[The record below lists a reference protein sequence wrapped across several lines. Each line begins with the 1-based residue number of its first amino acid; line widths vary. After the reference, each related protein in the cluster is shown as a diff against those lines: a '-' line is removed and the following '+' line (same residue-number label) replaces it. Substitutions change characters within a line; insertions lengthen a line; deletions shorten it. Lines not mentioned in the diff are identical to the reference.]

1 MIESLEGIRGVAA
14 LIVALSHLKIGEES
28 FSVIRNGYL
37 FVDLFFVL
45 SGFVIC
51 AAYSASMRNI
61 QDFRSFII
69 RRVGRLLPLLIFA
82 SIVFVVS
89 MNVVAL
95 GKKIVV
101 ATGHTE
107 LLRNPDLLAYF
118 IPGLREI
125 VATLTFTHALG
136 FFDHLVLNGPAWSIS
151 VEFYTYFLFAAI
163 CMVAVGNARKT
174 IFALLSIVGLAISIW
189 ASVSLHHCIEEGKCM
204 ALTYDF
210 GYLRCVHS
218 FFLGALAWYASRVVQ
233 LNIASVQFG
242 GAAALG
248 LLFAVVDDYP
258 VAAFAFP
265 AVFAVVILS
274 LCNDLGPLA
283 NLLRTR
289 IFQRLG
295 QRSYSIYLMHE
306 SLVLGFENFVRH
318 AHSRLAQTAVLL
330 AYVGTLYVVSGWTY
344 RYIETPFREWCNRL
358 AAGMRTARV
367 DKPAAL

>member
-1 MIESLEGIRGVAA
+1 M
-14 LIVALSHLKIGEES
+14 IVALSHLKIGEES

-69 RRVGRLLPLLIFA
+69 RRIGRLLPLLVFTSLIFVA
-82 SIVFVVS
+82 S
-89 MNVVAL
+89 MNMVVL
-95 GKKIVV
+95 GKKLAV
-101 ATGHTE
+101 ATGHAD
-107 LLRNPDLLAYF
+107 LLRNPDAFTYF
-118 IPGLREI
+118 VPGIREI
-125 VATLTFTHALG
+125 VATLTLTHALG
-136 FFDHLVLNGPAWSIS
+136 FFDHLILNGPAWSIS

-163 CMVAVGNARKT
+163 CMVVTGRMRKAV
-174 IFALLSIVGLAISIW
+174 FALLSIAGLAVLVW
-189 ASVSLHHCIEEGKCM
+189 ASISVHHCIEEGKCM

-242 GAAALG
+242 AAAALG
-248 LLFAVVDDYP
+248 LMFAIVDDRP
-258 VAAFAFP
+258 AAAFAFP
-265 AVFAVVILS
+265 AVFAVLILS

-283 NLLRTR
+283 KLLRTR

-318 AHSRLAQTAVLL
+318 AHSRLAQAAILL
-330 AYVGTLYVVSGWTY
+330 AYVCTIYVVSGWTY

-358 AAGMRTARV
+358 AAGMRTARM

>member
-1 MIESLEGIRGVAA
+1 LEAC
-14 LIVALSHLKIGEES
+14 
-28 FSVIRNGYL
+28 
-37 FVDLFFVL
+37 D
-45 SGFVIC
+45 
-51 AAYSASMRNI
+51 I
-61 QDFRSFII
+61 QEHIAHAFII

-89 MNVVAL
+89 MNVVVL

-136 FFDHLVLNGPAWSIS
+136 FFDHLVLNVPAWSIS

-163 CMVAVGNARKT
+163 CMVAVGDSRKT

-218 FFLGALAWYASRVVQ
+218 FFLGALAWYASRVAQ

-258 VAAFAFP
+258 AAAFAFP

>member
-1 MIESLEGIRGVAA
+1 V
-14 LIVALSHLKIGEES
+14 
-28 FSVIRNGYL
+28 
-37 FVDLFFVL
+37 
-45 SGFVIC
+45 
-51 AAYSASMRNI
+51 
-61 QDFRSFII
+61 
-69 RRVGRLLPLLIFA
+69 
-82 SIVFVVS
+82 
-89 MNVVAL
+89 L

-258 VAAFAFP
+258 AAAFAFP

-318 AHSRLAQTAVLL
+318 AHGRLAQTAVLL